1 MAATPD
7 NDEEFEDSTIEINS
21 PSVANDALISEND
34 TARLVRGKAPMQ
46 VEDELEYYRN
56 KAIHQDIL
64 IFEMRALLQSGKGF
78 GNILNLKEPVSYTHL
93 TLPTIYSV

>member
-1 MAATPD
+1 
-7 NDEEFEDSTIEINS
+7 
-21 PSVANDALISEND
+21 
-34 TARLVRGKAPMQ
+34 MQ

-78 GNILNLKEPVSYTHL
+78 GNILNLKELLSNFMAVVQEKYGAISMVQSTALYCCE
-93 TLPTIYSV
+93 TILNPGVISTV